1 MDGSI
6 KELIAKR
13 NYEELRTV
21 LFKLEGEK
29 YLEGKELKVTEGLQ
43 KEILAEFPFEE
54 LANLCVIF
62 AQIKRSG
69 PSLILLESLV
79 QDELNKKWDE
89 VMNEDAQRA
98 AKRGMSNDKA

>member
-1 MDGSI
+1 MDRSI
-6 KELIAKR
+6 EELIAKR

-21 LFKLEGEK
+21 LFRLEGEK
-29 YLEGKELKVTEGLQ
+29 YLEGKELKVTEDLQ
-43 KEILAEFPFEE
+43 KEILAGFPFEE

-62 AQIKRSG
+62 AEMKRSG

-98 AKRGMSNDKA
+98 ANRGMNKGKA